1 MSLPHIVDINRPP
14 SSCIYRCV
22 KKMGLG
28 FCLWETQGAGAKRV
42 PDVQPAFASQK
53 RNQEAISPWTTPDM
67 RSVGWIW
74 DRWPGDRTGMLIL
87 LALGSITVTPKVPIP
102 FFGPKFFQLWSWPWK
117 SLTNW
122 EVSVKMN
129 LCLTF
134 SDCLPST
141 ISSFC
146 KFNCFGKKPGN
157 QFLSFSLFFHLSLP
171 S

>member
-1 MSLPHIVDINRPP
+1 MCKKNGSRFLFMRNSRGRCKEG
-14 SSCIYRCV
+14 SRCSACSCLTE
-22 KKMGLG
+22 K
-28 FCLWETQGAGAKRV
+28 
-42 PDVQPAFASQK
+42 D
-53 RNQEAISPWTTPDM
+53 QEAISPRTTPDM

-146 KFNCFGKKPGN
+146 KFNCFAKKPGN